1 MLTFRQVASVVW
13 TFLGFMVAA
22 AVVLNMRYK
31 PLDEES
37 AVFLDTW
44 TGKVHR
50 EVAETPAQ
58 DPSDARVTILGSRRN
73 GVDILLL
80 EELVARRSKSHK
92 HEGECSGV
100 RFAFPAPGSR
110 FPGR

>member
-1 MLTFRQVASVVW
+1 MLTFRQIASVVW

-31 PLDEES
+31 PLDEGS
-37 AVFLDTW
+37 LVFLDTW
-44 TGKVHR
+44 TGKIHR
-50 EVAETPAQ
+50 EVAETPA
-58 DPSDARVTILGSRRN
+58 PMAKDAHVTILESRGR

-80 EELVARRSKSHK
+80 EEMVERRSKTHK
-92 HEGECSGV
+92 HDGECRGV

>member
-1 MLTFRQVASVVW
+1 MRTFRQISSVLW

-31 PLDEES
+31 PLDEGS

-50 EVAETPAQ
+50 EVAEMPAAKAEEAQ
-58 DPSDARVTILGSRRN
+58 VTILESRGR
-73 GVDILLL
+73 GVDVLLL
-80 EELVARRSKSHK
+80 EELVERRPRSHS
-92 HEGECSGV
+92 HASECRGV
-100 RFAFPAPGSR
+100 RFAFPVPGSR
-110 FPGR
+110 IPGR